1 MVYSA
6 KTTPRAF
13 LALIE
18 AGAAPGQIPPWI
30 TRPGSPPNPPPII
43 PAAPPEAPV
52 PSPEQAVPPG
62 EGGETL
68 PLEAEVPTASE
79 TLRVAGGEAGEAY
92 QGVDG
97 GAYAGA
103 SLGAVYDGVRLQSER
118 LSNLG
123 IIRDQGGRYLKAST
137 NLDGTPGFVEVD
149 PVEVE
154 RDVTQN
160 IGTKISE
167 AAVNDLN
174 LHMRAVVRKIG
185 LNPTVF
191 MSYACAVSE
200 KRFEEDL
207 MCFVKPGGK

>member
-1 MVYSA
+1 M
-6 KTTPRAF
+6 
-13 LALIE
+13 
-18 AGAAPGQIPPWI
+18 
-30 TRPGSPPNPPPII
+30 
-43 PAAPPEAPV
+43 
-52 PSPEQAVPPG
+52 PSPEQPVPPG

-79 TLRVAGGEAGEAY
+79 TLRVAGGKAGEA
-92 QGVDG
+92 QPGAETGALLG
-97 GAYAGA
+97 GI
-103 SLGAVYDGVRLQSER
+103 YDGARERDARLQAM
-118 LSNLG
+118 G

-167 AAVNDLN
+167 AAIGELN

-191 MSYACAVSE
+191 MSYTCAVSE
-200 KRFEEDL
+200 KRFEEHL
-207 MCFVKPGGK
+207 MCFGNPGVK